1 MTTPPSEHFP
11 PVDRDTAPEASR
23 PLIAA
28 TVGTYGFLPSL
39 HAVMAAA
46 PALYEA
52 YLGTSRLFEGATT
65 LSRLEQQ
72 VVLMTASYVND
83 CGYCVP
89 GHTHL
94 MKATGMR
101 DEVVEALR
109 EGTPIGDSRLEA
121 LRTFARRL
129 IEARGHLDPEEV
141 RAFLAAGYS
150 HRQALE
156 VLVGIA
162 AKMFSNYT
170 HALSGVEVDAG
181 TRGFA
186 WTHPDRRQPLE

>member
-1 MTTPPSEHFP
+1 
-11 PVDRDTAPEASR
+11 
-23 PLIAA
+23 
-28 TVGTYGFLPSL
+28 
-39 HAVMAAA
+39 MAAA

-65 LSRLEQQ
+65 LSPLEQQ

-94 MKATGMR
+94 MKATGMP

-129 IEARGHLDPEEV
+129 VEARGHLGPEEV

-156 VLVGIA
+156 VLVGLA

-170 HALSGVEVDAG
+170 HALAGVEVDPG

-186 WTHPDRRQPLE
+186 WTHPARRRPSEQERPGDVPAA